1 MSARPSPA
9 EAHAEVFDLL
19 PWWVNGTLDGAEAAR
34 VEAHLAQCAACR
46 RETESQRQLLEAMKR
61 EASNVQYAPQAS
73 FERLWSRIEELDRD
87 VPRAA
92 NVEDTP
98 APARTGSATTRW
110 KVAAS
115 VVLVVGAASLG
126 TGYWRSASN
135 DDRAPFR
142 TATTAT
148 SGMSARAAPRIRAVF
163 ADATTV
169 EELAQI
175 TRAAGLTVVAGP
187 TEAGVYTL
195 APARDASAAA
205 LDEALGRLRDDPRVR
220 FAEPVAAPRAA
231 PRAAP

>member
-1 MSARPSPA
+1 MSAGPSPA

>member
-1 MSARPSPA
+1 MNAGPSPA
-9 EAHAEVFDLL
+9 EVHAEVFDLL

-34 VEAHLAQCAACR
+34 VEAHLPQCAACR
-46 RETESQRQLLEAMKR
+46 HETESQRRLLEAMKR
-61 EASNVQYAPQAS
+61 EVSNVQYAPQAS

-92 NVEDTP
+92 DVDGTP
-98 APARTGSATTRW
+98 APARGGASATRW
-110 KVAAS
+110 KLAAS

-126 TGYWRSASN
+126 TGYWRSASD

-148 SGMSARAAPRIRAVF
+148 SGTSALAAPRIRAVF

-195 APARDASAAA
+195 APDRDASAAA
-205 LDEALGRLRDDPRVR
+205 LDEALDRLRDDPRVR
-220 FAEPVAAPRAA
+220 FAEPLAARRAA
-231 PRAAP
+231 P

>member
-1 MSARPSPA
+1 MSAGPSPA

-195 APARDASAAA
+195 APARDGSAAA

-220 FAEPVAAPRAA
+220 FAEPVAASRAA

>member
-1 MSARPSPA
+1 MSAAPSPD
-9 EAHAEVFDLL
+9 EVHAEVFDLL

-34 VEAHLAQCAACR
+34 VEAHLSQCAACR

-61 EASNVQYAPQAS
+61 EVSNVQYAPQAS
-73 FERLWSRIEELDRD
+73 FERLWSRIEELELD

-92 NVEDTP
+92 NVEGTP
-98 APARTGSATTRW
+98 APARAGAATTRW
-110 KVAAS
+110 KLAAS
-115 VVLVVGAASLG
+115 IVLVVGAASLG
-126 TGYWRSASN
+126 TGYWRSAS
-135 DDRAPFR
+135 DDDPAPFR

-148 SGMSARAAPRIRAVF
+148 SGTSAVATPRIRAVF

-195 APARDASAAA
+195 APRRDASAAA
-205 LDEALGRLRDDPRVR
+205 LDEALDRLRDDPRVR
-220 FAEPVAAPRAA
+220 FAEPAAAGGAA
-231 PRAAP
+231 E